1 MLLRPVVLL
10 LLCVSAGMCAT
21 LVFYPTPDNE
31 DESPAVVDA
40 AAVAD
45 SIDAAGKVSA
55 GDSPAA
61 EEPKANS
68 LVGENLI
75 DGTLSRGKPEVDV
88 SVADGAAAK
97 KLQTDV
103 DGPAGGTPALED
115 AAAGKDATHMSP
127 SSSSPPVDEGND
139 IKPVQN
145 IQKRP
150 KPQEESSW
158 SINSIRK
165 SFQSAHGYLN
175 SLVELVGGP
184 NGVCQYRC
192 RYGESPPLIYVTE
205 MLQNTLMFFFSK
217 ETHIYISQ
225 CSFKHTHT
233 FQIKFIFMPSPSNI
247 CSF

>member
-1 MLLRPVVLL
+1 MLLRPVFLVLL
-10 LLCVSAGMCAT
+10 CASAGMCAT
-21 LVFYPTPDNE
+21 LALYPTPDNE
-31 DESPAVVDA
+31 DGSPAAVDA
-40 AAVAD
+40 AAAAAD
-45 SIDAAGKVSA
+45 STDAAGEVPA

-75 DGTLSRGKPEVDV
+75 DGTLAGSKPEVDV

-97 KLQTDV
+97 KLQADG
-103 DGPAGGTPALED
+103 DGPTGDTTALED
-115 AAAGKDATHMSP
+115 AAGKDATHMSP
-127 SSSSPPVDEGND
+127 SSSSSPVDEGND

-158 SINSIRK
+158 SINSIRN
-165 SFQSAHGYLN
+165 SFQSAHGYFN

-192 RYGESPPLIYVTE
+192 RYGESPLLI
-205 MLQNTLMFFFSK
+205 
-217 ETHIYISQ
+217 
-225 CSFKHTHT
+225 
-233 FQIKFIFMPSPSNI
+233 
-247 CSF
+247 

>member
-1 MLLRPVVLL
+1 MLLRPVFLL
-10 LLCVSAGMCAT
+10 LLCASAGMCAT
-21 LVFYPTPDNE
+21 LAFYPTPDNE
-31 DESPAVVDA
+31 DESLAAVDTAA

-45 SIDAAGKVSA
+45 STDAAGEVPA

-61 EEPKANS
+61 ENPKANS

-75 DGTLSRGKPEVDV
+75 DGTLAGSKPEVDV

-97 KLQTDV
+97 KLQTDG
-103 DGPAGGTPALED
+103 DGPAGDTPALED
-115 AAAGKDATHMSP
+115 AAGKDATHMSP
-127 SSSSPPVDEGND
+127 PSSFSSPVDEGND

-158 SINSIRK
+158 SINSIRN
-165 SFQSAHGYLN
+165 SFQSAHGYFN

-192 RYGESPPLIYVTE
+192 RYGESPLLT
-205 MLQNTLMFFFSK
+205 
-217 ETHIYISQ
+217 
-225 CSFKHTHT
+225 
-233 FQIKFIFMPSPSNI
+233 
-247 CSF
+247 

>member
-10 LLCVSAGMCAT
+10 LLCASAGMCAT
-21 LVFYPTPDNE
+21 LAFNPTPDNE
-31 DESPAVVDA
+31 DESPAGVDPA
-40 AAVAD
+40 AAD
-45 SIDAAGKVSA
+45 STDAAGEVPA

-61 EEPKANS
+61 KEPKDNS

-75 DGTLSRGKPEVDV
+75 DGTLAGSKPEVDV

-97 KLQTDV
+97 MLQTEG
-103 DGPAGGTPALED
+103 DGPAGDTPALED
-115 AAAGKDATHMSP
+115 AAGKDATHMS
-127 SSSSPPVDEGND
+127 SSSSSSSPVDEGND

-158 SINSIRK
+158 SINSIRN
-165 SFQSAHGYLN
+165 SFQSAHGYFN

-192 RYGESPPLIYVTE
+192 RYGESPL
-205 MLQNTLMFFFSK
+205 LL
-217 ETHIYISQ
+217 
-225 CSFKHTHT
+225 
-233 FQIKFIFMPSPSNI
+233 
-247 CSF
+247 

>member
-1 MLLRPVVLL
+1 
-10 LLCVSAGMCAT
+10 MCAT
-21 LVFYPTPDNE
+21 LAFYPTPDNE
-31 DESPAVVDA
+31 DGSPAAVDA
-40 AAVAD
+40 AAAAAAD
-45 SIDAAGKVSA
+45 STDAAGKASA

-75 DGTLSRGKPEVDV
+75 DGTLAGSKPAADKPEVDV

-97 KLQTDV
+97 KLLTDV
-103 DGPAGGTPALED
+103 DGPAGDTPALKD
-115 AAAGKDATHMSP
+115 AAAGKHATHMAP
-127 SSSSPPVDEGND
+127 SSSSSPVDEGND

-158 SINSIRK
+158 SINSIRS
-165 SFQSAHGYLN
+165 SFQSAHSYFN

-192 RYGESPPLIYVTE
+192 KYGESPPLI
-205 MLQNTLMFFFSK
+205 
-217 ETHIYISQ
+217 
-225 CSFKHTHT
+225 
-233 FQIKFIFMPSPSNI
+233 
-247 CSF
+247 

>member
-10 LLCVSAGMCAT
+10 LLCATAGMCAT
-21 LVFYPTPDNE
+21 LAFYPTPDNE
-31 DESPAVVDA
+31 DESPAAVDA
-40 AAVAD
+40 AAASD
-45 SIDAAGKVSA
+45 STDAAGKASA

-75 DGTLSRGKPEVDV
+75 DGTLAGSKPAADKPEVDV

-97 KLQTDV
+97 KLEKDV
-103 DGPAGGTPALED
+103 DGPAGDTPALED
-115 AAAGKDATHMSP
+115 AAAGKHATHMSP
-127 SSSSPPVDEGND
+127 SSSSPVDEGND

-145 IQKRP
+145 IQERP

-158 SINSIRK
+158 SINSIRN
-165 SFQSAHGYLN
+165 SFQSARGYFN

-192 RYGESPPLIYVTE
+192 RYGESRPLI
-205 MLQNTLMFFFSK
+205 
-217 ETHIYISQ
+217 
-225 CSFKHTHT
+225 
-233 FQIKFIFMPSPSNI
+233 
-247 CSF
+247 

>member
-1 MLLRPVVLL
+1 MPLRPVVLL
-10 LLCVSAGMCAT
+10 LLCATAGMCAT
-21 LVFYPTPDNE
+21 LAFYPTPDNE
-31 DESPAVVDA
+31 DESPAAVDA
-40 AAVAD
+40 AAAAD
-45 SIDAAGKVSA
+45 STDAAGKASA
-55 GDSPAA
+55 GDPPAA
-61 EEPKANS
+61 EEPKADP

-75 DGTLSRGKPEVDV
+75 DGTLAGSKPAADKPEVDV

-103 DGPAGGTPALED
+103 DGPAGDSPAPED
-115 AAAGKDATHMSP
+115 AAVRKDAM

-158 SINSIRK
+158 SINSIRN
-165 SFQSAHGYLN
+165 SFQSVHGYFN

-192 RYGESPPLIYVTE
+192 KYGESPH
-205 MLQNTLMFFFSK
+205 
-217 ETHIYISQ
+217 HI
-225 CSFKHTHT
+225 HL
-233 FQIKFIFMPSPSNI
+233 SNI
-247 CSF
+247 HLCY